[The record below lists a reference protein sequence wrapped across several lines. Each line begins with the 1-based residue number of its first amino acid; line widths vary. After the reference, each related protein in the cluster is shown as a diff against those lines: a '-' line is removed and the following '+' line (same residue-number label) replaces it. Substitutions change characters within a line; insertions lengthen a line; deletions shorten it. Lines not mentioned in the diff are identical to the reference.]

1 MKYLLII
8 FIIVSCSQKSNKLKD
23 NYLAGMQF
31 RLDTVIVN
39 PGDEIIFLNQ
49 DIQSASLSNDK
60 KYLYNFNPNDHTFEK
75 VNLDALQLEEKI
87 SFEKEGPN
95 GTGDFFGGLRILN
108 SNEFTISTINWL
120 ALFSLD
126 GTRIKKINYEGFFLE
141 NNPIR
146 SGTLSFISTY
156 LDSDASRFF
165 ALLGQE
171 MDKLYS
177 LGVFNLDDYSYRK
190 IPIPSFDGIY
200 DYKFNLQFG
209 PSSISFG
216 PKLSMVLSESR
227 LIFSNQLLNE
237 LSIYDMQGDSM
248 YVKEYSSHLTEN
260 KKVNKYQQDHESE
273 EILVEEFTRFHQEI
287 NFLPPFWDEKNQV
300 FYRFS
305 FQELPANS
313 ENGVLA
319 RSDIYLSVLDKDL
332 NLIGE
337 ALVPDLRKKPAT
349 LFSNLFPRHFAK
361 DGKIWIYENI
371 NDEMGFVI
379 LSITNQY

>member
-1 MKYLLII
+1 MRYLII
-8 FIIVSCSQKSNKLKD
+8 ILIVVSCSQKSHELKD
-23 NYLAGMQF
+23 NYLGGMQF
-31 RLDTVIVN
+31 GLDTVIVD
-39 PGDEIIFLNQ
+39 PGDEIIFINQ
-49 DIQSASLSNDK
+49 DIQSASLSKDK
-60 KYLYNFNPNDHTFEK
+60 KYLYNFNPNDHTLEK

-95 GTGDFFGGLRILN
+95 GTGDFFGGFRILN
-108 SNEFTISTINWL
+108 PNEFTISTISWL
-120 ALFSLD
+120 ALFSFD
-126 GTRIKKINYEGFFLE
+126 GTRINKINYEGFFLE

-156 LDSDASRFF
+156 LDRDASRFF

-171 MDKLYS
+171 MDKMYS
-177 LGVFNLDDYSYRK
+177 LGIFDLDDYSYRK
-190 IPIPSFDGIY
+190 IPIPSFDAIY

-216 PKLSMVLSESR
+216 PKLSMVVSESR
-227 LIFSNQLLNE
+227 LIFSNQLSNE
-237 LSIYDMQGDSM
+237 LSIYDMQSDSM
-248 YVKEYSSHLTEN
+248 YVKENSSQLTKN
-260 KKVNKYQQDHESE
+260 KKVNKYQQVHESE

-305 FQELPANS
+305 FQELLANS
-313 ENGVLA
+313 KNEGLP

-337 ALVPDLRKKPAT
+337 ALVPDLKKKPAT

-371 NDEMGFVI
+371 NDEMGFVRVS
-379 LSITNQY
+379 LNER